1 MVAASV
7 IQMEQMHQFLQAEN
21 VLCKQTI
28 HFRKIQQIVIVKQ
41 QNQQE
46 RNSKFK
52 QEQIGVVIKYLR
64 FKKALEENK
73 FPDESNGYNSDNESI
88 SGNATETEQN
98 LTTNELTGENLII
111 DENIDNNHI
120 HQPEATTSG
129 VLWKK
134 VFLEMSQNSQENT
147 CARVSFLI
155 KLQASGLRPATLL
168 KKRLWHWCF
177 PVNFVTF
184 LRTPFLQNT
193 SSDCF

>member
-52 QEQIGVVIKYLR
+52 QEQIEVVIKYLR
-64 FKKALEENK
+64 FKKAVEENK

-98 LTTNELTGENLII
+98 LTDNELTGENLII
-111 DENIDNNHI
+111 DKNTDSNHI
-120 HQPEATTSG
+120 HEPEAATRG
-129 VLWKK
+129 
-134 VFLEMSQNSQENT
+134 FL
-147 CARVSFLI
+147 
-155 KLQASGLRPATLL
+155 
-168 KKRLWHWCF
+168 
-177 PVNFVTF
+177 
-184 LRTPFLQNT
+184 
-193 SSDCF
+193 